1 MESEEGRRGEGIV
14 QPPVPPLG
22 SWSCAADQWL
32 AVSGLHLALPC
43 QVAHLAT
50 VVAAVACRSAV
61 ASYMASLVA
70 AVANVGGGVV
80 SPTGLWAVSA
90 DVAKV
95 ATVVALAVVAIASR
109 AVARDVSQLAAQV
122 APSLVL
128 LAIP

>member
-1 MESEEGRRGEGIV
+1 
-14 QPPVPPLG
+14 
-22 SWSCAADQWL
+22 
-32 AVSGLHLALPC
+32 
-43 QVAHLAT
+43 
-50 VVAAVACRSAV
+50 
-61 ASYMASLVA
+61 MASLVA

-122 APSLVL
+122 ALERQGSTAPSLVL